1 MGELGV
7 SCTKGEQ
14 RHGFVHLKIRISRC
28 LVFQTIYKG
37 NNLFLGLIGK
47 KYILQSVFHSEMSPP
62 LISTLVRLRRGVF
75 RESSRYSREYKRLSV
90 HMFQ

>member
-14 RHGFVHLKIRISRC
+14 RHGFVYLKIRISRYP
-28 LVFQTIYKG
+28 VFRTIYKG

-62 LISTLVRLRRGVF
+62 LISTLVRSRRDVGKEP
-75 RESSRYSREYKRLSV
+75 REPFLYVSEVLI
-90 HMFQ
+90 H

>member
-14 RHGFVHLKIRISRC
+14 RHGFVYLKIWISRYP
-28 LVFQTIYKG
+28 VFQTIYKG

-62 LISTLVRLRRGVF
+62 LISTLVRLRRGVL
-75 RESSRYSREYKRLSV
+75 RVGKLNCLSV
-90 HMFQ
+90 CFCTV